1 MLKEVFSG
9 LLYEYKLCTLQQ
21 MLEERFLINDMT
33 MNRVAKPVKVI
44 AVTGGKGGVGKSNV
58 SINLA
63 VALSQLGDKVMLL
76 DADLGLANVDIMLG
90 LKTQKNLANVL
101 NGECELRDIILEGPH
116 GLQIVP
122 ASSGTKSMAELSSVQ
137 HAGIIHAFNQIGHNL
152 DYLIID
158 TAAGITDMVINFIQA
173 AQDVLAV
180 VCDEPT
186 SITDVYALMKVL
198 NKEYKITRF
207 HVLANMTK
215 TSQEGRE
222 LFATLSGVCTRFL
235 DVTLNYLGAIPFDDN
250 VRQSVKKQKPLLD
263 AFPRSPA
270 SIAIKGLAKK
280 IQRWPTPTNA
290 SGNIEFFM
298 ERLVARAS

>member
-1 MLKEVFSG
+1 MNDFNISKE
-9 LLYEYKLCTLQQ
+9 
-21 MLEERFLINDMT
+21 I
-33 MNRVAKPVKVI
+33 KPVKVI

-63 VALSQLGDKVMLL
+63 IALCQLGNKVMLL

-90 LKTQKNLANVL
+90 LKTKKNLANVL
-101 NGECELRDIILEGPH
+101 DGECELKDIIIEGPH

-122 ASSGTKSMAELSSVQ
+122 ASSGTKNMAELSPMQ
-137 HAGIIHAFNQIGHNL
+137 HAGIIHAFNDIGHNL
-152 DYLIID
+152 DFLIID
-158 TAAGITDMVINFIQA
+158 TAAGITDMVVNFIQA

-198 NKEYKITRF
+198 NKEHQITRF

-215 TSQEGRE
+215 NSQEGRD
-222 LFATLSGVCTRFL
+222 LFATLSGVCSRFL

-250 VRQSVKKQKPLLD
+250 VRSSVKKQKAMIE
-263 AFPRSPA
+263 AFPRSAA
-270 SIAIKGLAKK
+270 SIALKALAKK
-280 IQRWPTPTNA
+280 IQRWPVPTNA

-298 ERLVARAS
+298 ERLVS